1 MPLLPT
7 QTLTLDNCL
16 WLQMDLKKKHLLK
29 IIRHL
34 LQMLFLQD
42 QQMKT
47 ENIDW
52 LSIDVGVTTAVGVST
67 HLYLRGFESEDIFL
81 PVLTQGYRD
90 WGKSK

>member
-1 MPLLPT
+1 MPQSQT

-42 QQMKT
+42 QQMKLE

-67 HLYLRGFESEDIFL
+67 HLYLRGFESEDRYSY
-81 PVLTQGYRD
+81 QY
-90 WGKSK
+90 